1 MTFPKRNVL
10 FTVNIIIPL
19 IIGLFIYLTKP
30 SSTYLS
36 DFLSG
41 FRSVLPII
49 RYPEI
54 IDFYACDFL
63 WTYSM
68 FFCLRL
74 ALGDALK
81 GKYNLMVITVTG
93 VVAII
98 LETLQLI
105 KGVPGTFDP
114 MDIVTELIA
123 VTVAYLLTIIIER
136 RFKYYEENGF
146 S

>member
-1 MTFPKRNVL
+1 MTFPKRNV
-10 FTVNIIIPL
+10 FFAVNIIIPL
-19 IIGLFIYLTKP
+19 IIGLFIYMTKP

-49 RYPEI
+49 RYPII

-74 ALGDALK
+74 TLGDALK

-98 LETLQLI
+98 LESLQLI

-114 MDIVTELIA
+114 MDVVTELIA
-123 VTVAYLLTIIIER
+123 VTVAFLLTIIIER

>member
-1 MTFPKRNVL
+1 MTFPKRNGL
-10 FTVNIIIPL
+10 FVVNIIIPL
-19 IIGLFIYLTKP
+19 ILGLLIYLTKP

-36 DFLSG
+36 DFLSD
-41 FRSVLPII
+41 FRSILSTI

-74 ALGDALK
+74 TLGDALK
-81 GKYNLMVITVTG
+81 GKHNLTVITVTG

-98 LETLQLI
+98 LEILQLI

-114 MDIVTELIA
+114 MDIVAELIA
-123 VTVAYLLTIIIER
+123 VAVAFLITIIIER
-136 RFKYYEENGF
+136 RFKYYEENSNG
-146 S
+146 

>member
-1 MTFPKRNVL
+1 MTFPKRNV
-10 FTVNIIIPL
+10 FFAVNIIIPL
-19 IIGLFIYLTKP
+19 IIGLLIYLTKP

-63 WTYSM
+63 CTYSM

-74 ALGDALK
+74 TLGDALK

>member
-36 DFLSG
+36 DFLLG
-41 FRSVLPII
+41 FRSVLPTIG
-49 RYPEI
+49 YPEI

-63 WTYSM
+63 WAYSM
-68 FFCLRL
+68 FFCFRL
-74 ALGDALK
+74 TLGDALK
-81 GKYNLMVITVTG
+81 GKHNLTVIMVTG

-105 KGVPGTFDP
+105 KGVPGTFDL

-123 VTVAYLLTIIIER
+123 VTVAFLLTIIIER
-136 RFKYYEENGF
+136 RFKYYEEN
-146 S
+146 SIS

>member
-1 MTFPKRNVL
+1 MTFPKRNGL
-10 FTVNIIIPL
+10 FAVNIIIPL
-19 IIGLFIYLTKP
+19 ILGLFIYLTKP
-30 SSTYLS
+30 SSTYIS
-36 DFLSG
+36 DFLSV
-41 FRSVLPII
+41 FRSILPTI

-74 ALGDALK
+74 TLGDALK
-81 GKYNLMVITVTG
+81 GKHNLTVITVTG

-98 LETLQLI
+98 LEILQLI

-123 VTVAYLLTIIIER
+123 VTVAFLITIIIER
-136 RFKYYEENGF
+136 RFKYYEENGIG
-146 S
+146 

>member
-1 MTFPKRNVL
+1 MTFPKRNGI
-10 FTVNIIIPL
+10 FAVNVIIPL
-19 IIGLFIYLTKP
+19 ILGLLIYLTKP

-36 DFLSG
+36 DFLSD
-41 FRSVLPII
+41 FRLLLPTI

-54 IDFYACDFL
+54 IGSFACDFL

-74 ALGDALK
+74 TLGDTLK
-81 GKYNLMVITVTG
+81 GKHNLTVITVTG

-98 LETLQLI
+98 LEFLQLI

-114 MDIVTELIA
+114 MDIVAELIA
-123 VTVAYLLTIIIER
+123 VAVAFLITIIIER
-136 RFKYYEENGF
+136 RFKYYEEN
-146 S
+146 SIS

>member
-1 MTFPKRNVL
+1 MTFPKRNV
-10 FTVNIIIPL
+10 FFAVNIIIPL

-49 RYPEI
+49 RYPII

-74 ALGDALK
+74 TLGDALK

-98 LETLQLI
+98 LESLQLI

-114 MDIVTELIA
+114 MDVVTELIA
-123 VTVAYLLTIIIER
+123 VTVAFLLTIIIER